1 VASFQ
6 RAENAVDEALPGDDG
21 ELEMSFD
28 GTGNVVVAGFL
39 PGSGDG
45 EPEVGRTQSNRSRGS
60 MKWVSFLGEA
70 PRVDGEVDEQ
80 GSFDLVLSNSLKS
93 VGLGSEGS
101 RGREGGTAKAL
112 LFDSSFKKG
121 TGGAQTKAQTNHHPG
136 CCASLGKL
144 WHKYARTHEKSLACF
159 AVVLVACVLPFHVY
173 ITGAASLWE
182 ASRICDEKVDR
193 VRNEDGWGDPG
204 VVCSIALVCLYMSR
218 FQQVH
223 KSFTFFTSPS
233 VPPDSPPSN

>member
-1 VASFQ
+1 MRKLLFFQSKRKHEEQPARRRDGAPPESLDVVASFQ
-6 RAENAVDEALPGDDG
+6 RAENAVDEALPGGDG

-28 GTGNVVVAGFL
+28 GTENVVVAGFL

-101 RGREGGTAKAL
+101 RGR
-112 LFDSSFKKG
+112 
-121 TGGAQTKAQTNHHPG
+121 
-136 CCASLGKL
+136 ASLGKL